1 MRAGSAPAAVL
12 DPRAGE
18 ALPNPTARAS
28 VSALMRPYKRFSRMN
43 SEVEVAVL
51 AGPAAGADR
60 LSGASRTQVG
70 VVLACLLGNMVCTTP
85 IIYTPFGQFL
95 IPISSAFD
103 WPRARVSGV
112 LTLLAFVTA
121 AAYPVVGRLADRHG
135 PRRLIMIGNLALGAG
150 VFALGFSTPNVL
162 LFYGLF
168 ALIGVAGA
176 MPSSMMFT
184 RVIAGWFDKT
194 RGSMM
199 GITGGLG
206 NGIGAAVM
214 PAFAL
219 ILMTRFGWRGAFFG
233 LGALVILIGLPSN
246 LFLLKEPPLAKPAH
260 PTAPVE
266 LEGMSL
272 AQAARTPIFWLMLT
286 AIGLGSGCL
295 TAVLAHV
302 VPILTDRRFPV
313 GQAATVVS
321 VFAMVTAG
329 WQIVVGWLLDRTGSP
344 KMVAPLFL
352 ISVAGLLTLEHG
364 TTLPV
369 LILGG
374 ALMGIGMGTEF
385 GALPYFISRYFGL
398 RRFGVI
404 AGVMYSAVII
414 AQGITPLLMDLDF
427 DHRRSYVLSLH
438 VIEIVMVAGAAMIA
452 CLPAYRATMARWNTA
467 AAPAEA

>member
-1 MRAGSAPAAVL
+1 
-12 DPRAGE
+12 
-18 ALPNPTARAS
+18 
-28 VSALMRPYKRFSRMN
+28 MN
-43 SEVEVAVL
+43 SEVEGAAVL
-51 AGPAAGADR
+51 AQPAVGIGRPADI
-60 LSGASRTQVG
+60 SRVQVG

-85 IIYTPFGQFL
+85 IIYSPFGLFL
-95 IPISSAFD
+95 IPISQAFD

-112 LTLLAFVTA
+112 LTLLALVTA
-121 AAYPVVGRLADRHG
+121 LAYPIVGRLADRHG
-135 PRRLIMIGNLALGAG
+135 PRRLFLIGNLALGAG
-150 VFALGFSTPNVL
+150 VVALGLSSPNVF

-206 NGIGAAVM
+206 NGIGATVM
-214 PAFAL
+214 PFVAL
-219 ILMTRFGWRGAFFG
+219 LLMTHFGWRGAFFG
-233 LGALVILIGLPSN
+233 LGALVILIGLPTN
-246 LFLLKEPPLAKPAH
+246 LFLLKEPPVAKPAH
-260 PTAPVE
+260 PAAPAE

-272 AQAARTPIFWLMLT
+272 PQAAGTFIFWLMLT

-313 GQAATVVS
+313 GQATAVVS

-364 TTLPV
+364 TSLPV

-404 AGVMYSAVII
+404 AGMMYSAVII
-414 AQGITPLLMDLDF
+414 AQGVTPLLMDVDF
-427 DHRRSYVLSLH
+427 DRHRSYVLSLH
-438 VIEIVMVAGAAMIA
+438 VIQAVMA
-452 CLPAYRATMARWNTA
+452 CLPAYRATMARWKTA
-467 AAPAEA
+467 VAA

>member
-1 MRAGSAPAAVL
+1 
-12 DPRAGE
+12 
-18 ALPNPTARAS
+18 
-28 VSALMRPYKRFSRMN
+28 MN
-43 SEVEVAVL
+43 SEVEGAAILARPARGIGPL
-51 AGPAAGADR
+51 AG
-60 LSGASRTQVG
+60 ASHVQVG
-70 VVLACLLGNMVCTTP
+70 VVLACLLGNMVCSTP
-85 IIYTPFGQFL
+85 IIYSPFGLFL
-95 IPISSAFD
+95 IPISRAFD

-112 LTLLAFVTA
+112 LALLALVTA
-121 AAYPVVGRLADRHG
+121 IAYPVVGRLADRHG
-135 PRRLIMIGNLALGAG
+135 PRRLILIGNLALGLG
-150 VFALGFSTPNVL
+150 VFALGFSTPNVI

-176 MPSSMMFT
+176 LPSSMMFT

-206 NGIGAAVM
+206 NGVGATVM
-214 PAFAL
+214 PFIAL

-233 LGALVILIGLPSN
+233 LGALVIAIGLPGN
-246 LFLLKEPPLAKPAH
+246 LFLLKEPPRAGPAH
-260 PTAPVE
+260 PTAPLA

-272 AQAARTPIFWLMLT
+272 AQAARSAIFWLMLT

-302 VPILTDRRFPV
+302 APILLDRHFRV
-313 GQAATVVS
+313 GQATVVVS

-352 ISVAGLLTLEHG
+352 VSVAGLLTLEHG
-364 TTLPV
+364 TSLPV

-374 ALMGIGMGTEF
+374 ALMGVGMGTEF

-398 RRFGVI
+398 RRFGMI

-414 AQGITPLLMDLDF
+414 AQGVTPLLMDMDF
-427 DHRRSYVLSLH
+427 DRRHSYVLSMH
-438 VIEIVMVAGAAMIA
+438 VIEIVMVAGAVMIA
-452 CLPAYRATMARWNTA
+452 CLPAYRASMARWASA
-467 AAPAEA
+467 AAA

>member
-1 MRAGSAPAAVL
+1 
-12 DPRAGE
+12 
-18 ALPNPTARAS
+18 
-28 VSALMRPYKRFSRMN
+28 MN
-43 SEVEVAVL
+43 SEVEGAASVAAPARGIARQ
-51 AGPAAGADR
+51 AGMSR
-60 LSGASRTQVG
+60 IQAS
-70 VVLACLLGNMVCTTP
+70 VVLACLLGNTVGTTP
-85 IIYTPFGQFL
+85 IIYSPFGLFL
-95 IPISSAFD
+95 IPISQAFD

-121 AAYPVVGRLADRHG
+121 AAYPVVGRLADLNG
-135 PRRLIMIGNLALGAG
+135 PRRLILFGNLALGAG
-150 VFALGFSTPNVL
+150 VFALGFSPPSVL
-162 LFYGLF
+162 VFYALF
-168 ALIGVAGA
+168 ALIGVTGA
-176 MPSSMMFT
+176 MPSSMMIT

-206 NGIGAAVM
+206 NGIGATVM
-214 PAFAL
+214 PLVAL
-219 ILMTRFGWRGAFFG
+219 GLMERFGWRGAFFG
-233 LGALVILIGLPSN
+233 LGAVVILIGLPTN
-246 LFLLKEPPLAKPAH
+246 LFLLKEPPVARPAD
-260 PTAPVE
+260 PAAPVA
-266 LEGMSL
+266 LEGMTL
-272 AQAARTPIFWLMLT
+272 PQAASTSTFWLMLVS
-286 AIGLGSGCL
+286 IGLGSGCL

-302 VPILTDRRFPV
+302 VPILSDRKFPV
-313 GQAATVVS
+313 GEATAVVS

-352 ISVAGLLTLEHG
+352 VAVAGLLTLEHG

-374 ALMGIGMGTEF
+374 ALLGIGMGTEF

-398 RRFGVI
+398 RRFGMI

-438 VIEIVMVAGAAMIA
+438 VIEIVLVANAAMIA
-452 CLPAYRATMARWNTA
+452 CLPAYKATMARWKAA

>member
-1 MRAGSAPAAVL
+1 
-12 DPRAGE
+12 
-18 ALPNPTARAS
+18 
-28 VSALMRPYKRFSRMN
+28 MN
-43 SEVEVAVL
+43 SEVEGAAILARPARGIGPL
-51 AGPAAGADR
+51 AG
-60 LSGASRTQVG
+60 ASHVQVG
-70 VVLACLLGNMVCTTP
+70 VVLACLLGNMVCSTP
-85 IIYTPFGQFL
+85 IIYSPFGLFL
-95 IPISSAFD
+95 IPISHAFD

-112 LTLLAFVTA
+112 LALLALVTA
-121 AAYPVVGRLADRHG
+121 IAYPVVGRLADRHG
-135 PRRLIMIGNLALGAG
+135 PRRLILIGNLALGLG
-150 VFALGFSTPNVL
+150 VFALGFSTPNVI

-176 MPSSMMFT
+176 LPSSMMFT

-206 NGIGAAVM
+206 NGVGATVM
-214 PAFAL
+214 PFIAL

-233 LGALVILIGLPSN
+233 LGALVIAIGLPGN
-246 LFLLKEPPLAKPAH
+246 LFLLKEPPRAGPAH
-260 PTAPVE
+260 PTAPLA

-272 AQAARTPIFWLMLT
+272 AQAARSAIFWLMLT

-302 VPILTDRRFPV
+302 APILLDRHFRV
-313 GQAATVVS
+313 GQATVVVS

-352 ISVAGLLTLEHG
+352 VSVAGLLTLEHG
-364 TTLPV
+364 TSLPV

-374 ALMGIGMGTEF
+374 ALMGVGMGTEF

-398 RRFGVI
+398 RRFGMI

-414 AQGITPLLMDLDF
+414 AQGVTPLLMDMDF
-427 DHRRSYVLSLH
+427 DRRHSYVLSMH
-438 VIEIVMVAGAAMIA
+438 VIEIVMVAGAVMIA
-452 CLPAYRATMARWNTA
+452 CLPAYRASMARWASA
-467 AAPAEA
+467 AAA

>member
-1 MRAGSAPAAVL
+1 
-12 DPRAGE
+12 
-18 ALPNPTARAS
+18 
-28 VSALMRPYKRFSRMN
+28 MN
-43 SEVEVAVL
+43 SEVEAAALPAAPTVG
-51 AGPAAGADR
+51 AGPPEHV
-60 LSGASRTQVG
+60 SRVQVG

-85 IIYTPFGQFL
+85 IIYSPFGLFL
-95 IPISSAFD
+95 VPIAQAFD

-112 LTLLAFVTA
+112 LTLLALVTA
-121 AAYPVVGRLADRHG
+121 LAYPVVGRLADRHG
-135 PRRLIMIGNLALGAG
+135 PRRLILIGNLALGLG
-150 VFALGFSTPNVL
+150 VIALGLSTPNVV
-162 LFYGLF
+162 LFYSLF
-168 ALIGVAGA
+168 GLIGVAGA

-206 NGIGAAVM
+206 NGIGATVM
-214 PAFAL
+214 PFVAL
-219 ILMTRFGWRGAFFG
+219 LLMTRFGWRGAFFG
-233 LGALVILIGLPSN
+233 LGALVIAIGLPTN
-246 LFLLKEPPLAKPAH
+246 LFLLKEPPVARPAH
-260 PTAPVE
+260 PTAPAE

-272 AQAARTPIFWLMLT
+272 PQAAGTFIFWLMLT

-302 VPILTDRRFPV
+302 VPILTDRHFPV
-313 GQAATVVS
+313 GQATAVVS

-344 KMVAPLFL
+344 KLVAPLFL
-352 ISVAGLLTLEHG
+352 VSVAGLLTLEHG
-364 TTLPV
+364 TSLPV

-414 AQGITPLLMDLDF
+414 AQGVTPLLMDMDF
-427 DHRRSYVLSLH
+427 DRRHSYVLSLH
-438 VIEIVMVAGAAMIA
+438 VIQAVMVAGAAMIA
-452 CLPAYRATMARWNTA
+452 CLPAYRATMARWRTATA
-467 AAPAEA
+467 A

>member
-1 MRAGSAPAAVL
+1 
-12 DPRAGE
+12 
-18 ALPNPTARAS
+18 
-28 VSALMRPYKRFSRMN
+28 MN
-43 SEVEVAVL
+43 SEVEGAAILARPARGIGPL
-51 AGPAAGADR
+51 AG
-60 LSGASRTQVG
+60 ASHVQVG
-70 VVLACLLGNMVCTTP
+70 VVLACLLGNMVCSTP
-85 IIYTPFGQFL
+85 IIYSPFGLFL
-95 IPISSAFD
+95 IPISRAFD

-112 LTLLAFVTA
+112 LALLALVTA
-121 AAYPVVGRLADRHG
+121 IAYPVVGRLADRHG
-135 PRRLIMIGNLALGAG
+135 PRRLILIGNLALGLG
-150 VFALGFSTPNVL
+150 VFALGFSTPNVI

-176 MPSSMMFT
+176 LPSSMMFT

-206 NGIGAAVM
+206 NGVGATVM
-214 PAFAL
+214 PFIAL

-233 LGALVILIGLPSN
+233 LGAMVIAIGLPGN
-246 LFLLKEPPLAKPAH
+246 LFLLKEPPRAGPAH
-260 PTAPVE
+260 PTAPLA

-272 AQAARTPIFWLMLT
+272 AQAARSAIFWLMLT

-302 VPILTDRRFPV
+302 APILLDRHFRV
-313 GQAATVVS
+313 GQATVVVS

-352 ISVAGLLTLEHG
+352 VSVAGLLTLEHG
-364 TTLPV
+364 TSLPV

-374 ALMGIGMGTEF
+374 ALMGVGMGTEF

-398 RRFGVI
+398 RRFGMI

-414 AQGITPLLMDLDF
+414 AQGVTPLLMDMDF
-427 DHRRSYVLSLH
+427 DRRHSYVLSMH
-438 VIEIVMVAGAAMIA
+438 VIEIVMVAGAVMIA
-452 CLPAYRATMARWNTA
+452 CLPAYRASMARWASA
-467 AAPAEA
+467 AAA

>member
-1 MRAGSAPAAVL
+1 
-12 DPRAGE
+12 
-18 ALPNPTARAS
+18 
-28 VSALMRPYKRFSRMN
+28 MN
-43 SEVEVAVL
+43 REVEGAAILARPARGIGPL
-51 AGPAAGADR
+51 AG
-60 LSGASRTQVG
+60 ASHVQVG
-70 VVLACLLGNMVCTTP
+70 VVLACLLGNMVCSTP
-85 IIYTPFGQFL
+85 IIYSPFGLFL
-95 IPISSAFD
+95 IPISRAFD

-112 LTLLAFVTA
+112 LALLALVTA
-121 AAYPVVGRLADRHG
+121 IAYPVVGRLADRHG
-135 PRRLIMIGNLALGAG
+135 PRRLILIGNLALGLG
-150 VFALGFSTPNVL
+150 VFALGFSTPNVI

-176 MPSSMMFT
+176 LPSSMMFT

-206 NGIGAAVM
+206 NGVGATVM
-214 PAFAL
+214 PFIAL

-233 LGALVILIGLPSN
+233 LGALVIAIGLPGN
-246 LFLLKEPPLAKPAH
+246 LFLLKEPPRAGPAH
-260 PTAPVE
+260 PTAPLA

-272 AQAARTPIFWLMLT
+272 AQAARSAIFWLMLT

-302 VPILTDRRFPV
+302 APILLDRHFRV
-313 GQAATVVS
+313 GQATVVVS

-352 ISVAGLLTLEHG
+352 VSVAGLLTLEHG
-364 TTLPV
+364 TSLPV

-374 ALMGIGMGTEF
+374 ALMGVGMGTEF

-398 RRFGVI
+398 RRFGMI

-414 AQGITPLLMDLDF
+414 AQGVTPLLMDMDF
-427 DHRRSYVLSLH
+427 DRRHSYVLSMH
-438 VIEIVMVAGAAMIA
+438 VIEIVMVAGAVMIA
-452 CLPAYRATMARWNTA
+452 CLPAYRASMARWASA
-467 AAPAEA
+467 AAA